1 MGIFKVRLS
10 NVRVFLEAESV
21 SVTSYK
27 LTSHQLIMLTCSG
40 SVD

>member
-10 NVRVFLEAESV
+10 NVRVFLEAE